1 MIETTLS
8 RAPATPERVRHDAR
22 AVSDVCLAGPAAADS
37 DQVIAV
43 LRTQPAEHSGSASVA
58 GVYFDAA
65 TGRVVDSAG
74 APADLTGRPSIL
86 RYEGSYVV
94 LEVLSGPAQALSGRY
109 AWTEPLAVRRRGLTP
124 ADVYDPFGR
133 PGVVVCRY
141 NPAAQ
146 GAPFDQVRLL
156 PEGWQ
161 ADVAAAQA
169 AAEPTVPAAREWITS
184 PNDLL
189 FAQAASALA
198 VAGQLSQGLVETAR
212 GQADGYRRAVLHY
225 LTLAFARQPGQVSA
239 LEADLSGAEPDHQ
252 RAAAVG
258 LLAARLFAPEA
269 AAAAVSGWSRLT
281 VPGGVAGS
289 GVAGPGGLA
298 DLAQTAQD
306 GYVRAA
312 FTLLT
317 TGSQP

>member
-22 AVSDVCLAGPAAADS
+22 AVSDVCRAAPSAADS
-37 DQVIAV
+37 ALVIAA

-58 GVYFDAA
+58 GVYLDAA

-74 APADLTGRPSIL
+74 APADLAGRPSIL

-94 LEVLSGPAQALSGRY
+94 LTVLSGPAQALSGRY

-141 NPAAQ
+141 DPAAQ

-161 ADVAAAQA
+161 ADVAAARA
-169 AAEPTVPAAREWITS
+169 AAEPALPAARQWLTG

-189 FAQAASALA
+189 FARAASTLA
-198 VAGQLSQGLVETAR
+198 GAGQLDRRLVETVR
-212 GQADGYRRAVLHY
+212 GQANGYRRAVLHY
-225 LTLAFARQPGQVSA
+225 LTLASARQPGQVSE
-239 LEADLSGAEPDHQ
+239 LEADLAGAEPDHR

-269 AAAAVSGWSRLT
+269 ATVAVTGWSRLT
-281 VPGGVAGS
+281 GPG

-298 DLAQTAQD
+298 DLAQAAQD

-317 TGSQP
+317 TGSQA